1 MAKASR
7 NIILGYT
14 YQKLVAFFSLSKMD
28 VESTFNEIVI
38 EADVNRN
45 FDDLAIKGKNS
56 LNIYCQ
62 MKDFAN
68 VNLSNIQVKSKNLGI
83 NGKKHNFS
91 DGENIVF
98 IKNIELESN
107 SEILG
112 IPFYLKEGAYKAY
125 LFNKVLV

>member
-45 FDDLAIKGKNS
+45 FDDLAIKGENS

-62 MKDFAN
+62 VKDFAN
-68 VNLSNIQVKSKNLGI
+68 VDLSNIQVKSKNLGI
-83 NGKKHNFS
+83 DGK
-91 DGENIVF
+91 NILFF